1 MALVIRL
8 SRASI
13 LVISLSL
20 GIAANFTPIAAV
32 GMLAAALVFPQGVH
46 SDHAYAY
53 LVLAVVINFCLAAGL
68 SYWILKALFYR
79 SAKPTTVSEPT
90 AVPDPP
96 KRGIIY
102 TQSEIEEF
110 KRHGLM

>member
-1 MALVIRL
+1 MIRL

-13 LVISLSL
+13 RVISLSL
-20 GIAANFTPIAAV
+20 GIAANFTPVAAV
-32 GMLAAALVFPQGVH
+32 GMLAAALVFPEGAH

-53 LVLAVVINFCLAAGL
+53 LVLAVVINSCLAAAL
-68 SYWILKALFYR
+68 SYWILKALFYP
-79 SAKPTTVSEPT
+79 SAKPTTVSDPT

-102 TQSEIEEF
+102 TESEIVEF
-110 KRHGLM
+110 KRRGLM